1 MDEISLFPCNIEAN
15 EVPSTIIS
23 SASFSK
29 LNIFNKMWFQEVYVV
44 KMKISNF
51 VKTPF
56 FSITLKFI
64 DDYTMN
70 IDDIKEIWSYGLC
83 WTLLAFF
90 GLHWPFWPLW
100 PWINFLSKNWPF
112 LVKIRHNW
120 PVCNNQVS
128 KLLFEWDRAF

>member
-44 KMKISNF
+44 KMKIFNF

-56 FSITLKFI
+56 LVLNSHLLMIIQWILMISKKFEVM
-64 DDYTMN
+64 DFA
-70 IDDIKEIWSYGLC
+70 GLF
-83 WTLLAFF
+83 WPSLAFLAFVALDKKFKQKLAFF
-90 GLHWPFWPLW
+90 G
-100 PWINFLSKNWPF
+100 KN
-112 LVKIRHNW
+112 
-120 PVCNNQVS
+120 
-128 KLLFEWDRAF
+128 

>member
-56 FSITLKFI
+56 FSIKLTFI

-83 WTLLAFF
+83 WPFLAFIGLF
-90 GLHWPFWPLW
+90 GLCGLG
-100 PWINFLSKNWPF
+100 WIF
-112 LVKIRHNW
+112 
-120 PVCNNQVS
+120 
-128 KLLFEWDRAF
+128 